1 MRYRTAFF
9 ALATSFALAPAVL
22 ADTCPPIPNN
32 SGYFNVYVE
41 YEVYGSSLNAQGI
54 MSDLRQVC
62 NPDVLAGNNYLGTG
76 TRPDTYGLW
85 AMCMA
90 PGRAMDEYFT
100 RPPGLPAYANFCPRN
115 VKPPKSAGKPPS
127 AAPAKAK
134 CSKKDIEGKWQ
145 RTSDGTKVGLY
156 GGFGRMVKYFGS
168 INWPMAVGKFYRV
181 KHISGS
187 CDWSA
192 RCTTVRMRASSK
204 NYNYSAEPCTLR
216 LSADKNRLT
225 TSDGSGTWTRGWK

>member
-1 MRYRTAFF
+1 MATKAYADNCPTRT
-9 ALATSFALAPAVL
+9 
-22 ADTCPPIPNN
+22 
-32 SGYFNVYVE
+32 VE
-41 YEVYGSSLNAQGI
+41 GTDRWNIYMEWPKTGSSRDIHGEIKQQVSNDCDAYTFNSSSKWDTSGSLVRVWAWCSGI
-54 MSDLRQVC
+54 HKGSVKS
-62 NPDVLAGNNYLGTG
+62 
-76 TRPDTYGLW
+76 RPSYW
-85 AMCMA
+85 
-90 PGRAMDEYFT
+90 
-100 RPPGLPAYANFCPRN
+100 PPELNFCPSGERS
-115 VKPPKSAGKPPS
+115 KSGSEPPK
-127 AAPAKAK
+127 AATQPPAKAK